1 MRWRIV
7 PSKGELEKE
16 RGVEM
21 SAVLAEID
29 RMTVSDKMLVI
40 EHILRSVRMLPCES
54 VSGSK
59 DERFGR
65 KRPNVADY
73 IGYCQKFNHE
83 TRSTDEIMRELREGE
98 E

>member
-1 MRWRIV
+1 MRRKCFSNQQPAVSGQSEWTWRDLFARY
-7 PSKGELEKE
+7 ELS
-16 RGVEM
+16 GG
-21 SAVLAEID
+21 A
-29 RMTVSDKMLVI
+29 
-40 EHILRSVRMLPCES
+40 EHILRSVRMMPSES
-54 VSGSK
+54 LSENK

-83 TRSTDEIMRELREGE
+83 TRSTDEIMKELREGE

>member
-1 MRWRIV
+1 M

-16 RGVEM
+16 RGVEI

-65 KRPNVADY
+65 KRPNVAYY

-83 TRSTDEIMRELREGE
+83 TRSTAEIMKELREGE

>member
-1 MRWRIV
+1 
-7 PSKGELEKE
+7 
-16 RGVEM
+16 M

-40 EHILRSVRMLPCES
+40 EHILRSVRMLPSES
-54 VSGSK
+54 LSGSK

-83 TRSTDEIMRELREGE
+83 TRSTDEIMKELREGE

>member
-1 MRWRIV
+1 M
-7 PSKGELEKE
+7 PSNGEQEEKG
-16 RGVEM
+16 GVEM

-40 EHILRSVRMLPCES
+40 EHILRSVRMLPSES
-54 VSGSK
+54 LSARK
-59 DERFGR
+59 DERHGR